1 MATGAAV
8 ATMALVLDGVLVPTV
23 LPALQ
28 GLVQAPDRP
37 LDLVQGHIKAAKPLT
52 FLMKKT

>member
-1 MATGAAV
+1 
-8 ATMALVLDGVLVPTV
+8 MALVLDGVLVPTV

-37 LDLVQGHIKAAKPLT
+37 LDLVQGLIKAAKPLT

>member
-1 MATGAAV
+1 
-8 ATMALVLDGVLVPTV
+8 MALVLDGVLVPTV

-37 LDLVQGHIKAAKPLT
+37 LDLVQDHIKAAKPLN